1 MDAPDV
7 PGIQLGQ
14 DLVQPAPRGGQDQL
28 DGGPVLLGLLG
39 DLGEVADGKPL
50 PVQRQVIQRSPGSA
64 GHMVGKLHLST
75 GDGAGLKGRG
85 HFGKRDRTVGPSSR
99 RGQALFGGFELPAGG
114 AAARADLA
122 AAAQRARSVSGQVTG
137 HPGKVVVVG
146 AAEPHRPR
154 KCRSGRLGQ
163 VACEVQARLLGG
175 VLVVERLDRI
185 AASVNLRTQPR
196 GLLAQGIGAVATVYL
211 DVQQGQIPPAGRD
224 ANRRRIRAG
233 RQVADH
239 YSPQPR
245 LYAHRA
251 AALHAGAV
259 PKNGHGRDR
268 RIKTSALRHP
278 ALLFRRAFFHRAA
291 PCPASIRPSR
301 PPTR

>member
-1 MDAPDV
+1 M
-7 PGIQLGQ
+7 
-14 DLVQPAPRGGQDQL
+14 
-28 DGGPVLLGLLG
+28 
-39 DLGEVADGKPL
+39 
-50 PVQRQVIQRSPGSA
+50 
-64 GHMVGKLHLST
+64 
-75 GDGAGLKGRG
+75 
-85 HFGKRDRTVGPSSR
+85 
-99 RGQALFGGFELPAGG
+99 
-114 AAARADLA
+114 
-122 AAAQRARSVSGQVTG
+122 TG
-137 HPGKVVVVG
+137 HPGKVVVAG

-163 VACEVQARLLGG
+163 VTGEVQARLFGG

-211 DVQQGQIPPAGRD
+211 DVQQGQILPAGRD

-239 YSPQPR
+239 DSPQPR

-259 PKNGHGRDR
+259 PENGHGRDR

-278 ALLFRRAFFHRAA
+278 PLLFRRAFFHGAA
-291 PCPASIRPSR
+291 PCPRQYPPIVSPSPMIRPDCAQPRQTLKLATSKAR
-301 PPTR
+301 HRGARSSLPDRAAGPADPANAQKSPH